1 MKNKL
6 LKITS
11 FVLAI
16 AFALSMVVYAEESD
30 VITAAE
36 KTDVSVESDAYSTP
50 VLTIDKNLKVKA
62 GEMVDVYFELV
73 SGDTPVKSFAL
84 SMLDFDKDAFRLVK
98 GEVNDVADAAIAA
111 WDYEKHN
118 MVAAFKEPKVLS
130 TKKILKISF
139 KAKADAK
146 AGEYCISC
154 DFQLNGEK
162 ISVEQGSINVEENPD
177 AVIDPVD
184 ANDYV
189 VDRSNR
195 KSDTLFMVIGESA
208 SFVNGKKIL
217 IDPANKQVVPYIKN
231 ERTLVPLRF
240 VSESIGAE
248 VLWEDGWDY
257 CLIKKDGK
265 EIKITFGSAE
275 FEVNGEKFTY
285 EAPIETVHDRTMV
298 PVRFISEHLGYNVYW
313 QELNQAVVITPESN
327 PWIEGRNAEEMAL
340 VEVIVSIK
348 GILP

>member
-1 MKNKL
+1 MMC
-6 LKITS
+6 ITFIYKS
-11 FVLAI
+11 IKVLW
-16 AFALSMVVYAEESD
+16 
-30 VITAAE
+30 
-36 KTDVSVESDAYSTP
+36 P
-50 VLTIDKNLKVKA
+50 HTI
-62 GEMVDVYFELV
+62 
-73 SGDTPVKSFAL
+73 
-84 SMLDFDKDAFRLVK
+84 
-98 GEVNDVADAAIAA
+98 
-111 WDYEKHN
+111 
-118 MVAAFKEPKVLS
+118 KEPIKENGTIATMRFEILPEAKVGYHTISLHFFEENED
-130 TKKILKISF
+130 ILDI
-139 KAKADAK
+139 DLN
-146 AGEYCISC
+146 YV
-154 DFQLNGEK
+154 DFEKENG
-162 ISVEQGSINVEENPD
+162 VVTVGNPTDYDGSIPSDGSDELRKND
-177 AVIDPVD
+177 AI
-184 ANDYV
+184 
-189 VDRSNR
+189 
-195 KSDTLFMVIGESA
+195 FMCIGESA
-208 SFVNGKKIL
+208 SFVNGKKTL

-313 QELNQAVVITPESN
+313 QELNQAVVITPENN
-327 PWIEGRNAEEMAL
+327 PWVEGRNAEKTAL